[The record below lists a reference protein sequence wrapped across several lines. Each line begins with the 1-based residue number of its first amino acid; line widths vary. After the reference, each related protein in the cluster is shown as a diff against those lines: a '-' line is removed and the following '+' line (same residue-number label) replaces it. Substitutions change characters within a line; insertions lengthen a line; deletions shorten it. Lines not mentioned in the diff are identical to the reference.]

1 MNPTTVTTIINP
13 LVKIGIFKNVEDA
26 AEKLVEDYIYRQIDY
41 YHSIVRKM
49 ERKYGMDFARFTDYI
64 KERAKN
70 IQSSNLSPHQ
80 KKTTSQAI
88 MIEEDD
94 WMDWK
99 VAYEMLNSWLGLKNN
114 RI

>member
-1 MNPTTVTTIINP
+1 MNPTTVSTIINP
-13 LVKIGIFKNVEDA
+13 LVKTGIFKNVEDA
-26 AEKLVEDYIYRQIDY
+26 AQNLVEDYIYRQIICY
-41 YHSIVRKM
+41 QGIIRKM
-49 ERKYGMDFARFTDYI
+49 ERKYGMDFARFTNYI
-64 KERAKN
+64 KERAEN
-70 IQSSNLSPHQ
+70 IQSSNLSPQQ

-99 VAYEMLNSWLGLKNN
+99 VAYEMLDSWLGLKNN